1 MQDRPV
7 AGPLLGGAV
16 RRADWRMA
24 WAVDVSS
31 ITQDAGSEGFAGLA
45 RAETVSLRSATGSR
59 SWLPLP
65 PRTRANPARPQHS
78 DRHPSR

>member
-45 RAETVSLRSATGSR
+45 RAETVSFAIGHWVPIVAALA
-59 SWLPLP
+59 P
-65 PRTRANPARPQHS
+65 PHTSQSCPPTA
-78 DRHPSR
+78 